1 MAQILILDDE
11 SFVRSSI
18 RDLLSKKRH
27 MIREASSGREGLDL
41 AKKYQFDLIIT
52 DMIMPGLSGL
62 ELVMRIR
69 ESCPLTKI
77 AVITEHVPIG
87 YPMGS
92 LLKKL
97 GVSIIFHKIVDAS
110 IFQTAISRLLTS

>member
-41 AKKYQFDLIIT
+41 AKKYRFDLIIT
-52 DMIMPGLSGL
+52 DIMMPDLSGL
-62 ELVMRIR
+62 ELVMRMC
-69 ESCPLTKI
+69 ESCPLAKV
-77 AVITEHVPIG
+77 AVITGHVPVG
-87 YPMGS
+87 YKMGHF
-92 LLKKL
+92 LKKL
-97 GVSIIFHKIVDAS
+97 GVSIIFRKIVDAS
-110 IFQTAISRLLTS
+110 IFQTAVSRLLTS